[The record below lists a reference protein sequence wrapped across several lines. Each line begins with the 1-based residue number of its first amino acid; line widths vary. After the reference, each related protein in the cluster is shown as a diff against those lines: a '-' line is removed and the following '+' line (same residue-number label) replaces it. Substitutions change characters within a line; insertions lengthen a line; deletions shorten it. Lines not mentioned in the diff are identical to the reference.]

1 MNRKKAKEQLIIGI
15 FESHQ
20 NGFGFVRVP
29 GDDENEPYDVYIAER
44 NTNGAFHKD
53 TVGIK
58 LIQGRFPDKKEGKII
73 KILEHEVKT
82 VVGLYRKNKS
92 FGFVIPDDVKMAR
105 DIFVKFENSKNAE
118 NNQKVIVKI
127 TTFGDVKHNPEGQI
141 IKILGDKNDPAIDT
155 LSIAAKY
162 DIPQRFNFNVR
173 EEVKEIPSE
182 VSEEECIG
190 RTDLRGLYTVTIDS
204 ESARDLDDAISL
216 TYDGENYHLGVH
228 IADVTHYVKEDSAL
242 DREALRRGTSVY
254 FPDRVIPML
263 PEELSNGICSLN
275 AGVDRLA
282 MSCLMTI
289 DGEGNITGHELCE
302 SVIRVDKRLSYHGV
316 MADLARG
323 EEQEKSKTDNK
334 FGNDCEI
341 AAINPETDKKYK
353 GTDISDE
360 EFPQLLAFERLML
373 ELSHKLRDKRY
384 KRGAIDFDFPESE
397 IILNE
402 RGRVTDI
409 RPYERSEATRLIEDF
424 MLAAN
429 ETIAENAFW
438 QELPFLY
445 RVHEKPDEG
454 RMQRFA
460 IFLNNFGYTMHFSN
474 GEIYP
479 MELSKLLTKI
489 AGTEEEPLLSRLMLR
504 SLKKAAYHAEP
515 GMHFGLAANY
525 YTHFTS
531 PIRRYPDLQIHRIL
545 KENLKNG
552 MTPQRRLHY
561 DTILPE
567 VALQTSETERRAD
580 DCEREADKL
589 KKTQYMRRFIGEQFT
604 GIISGMTKYGMYIEL
619 PNTVEGMVHVS
630 TLTDDYYTFIEE
642 EYIFAGQMTGRT
654 YRLGQKVDVI
664 VSQTDEDTRTIDFRM
679 ANHERN

>member
-1 MNRKKAKEQLIIGI
+1 MNKKKAKEQLIIGV

-29 GDDENEPYDVYIAER
+29 GTEEEEPYDVYIAER
-44 NTNGAFHKD
+44 NTGGAFHKD

-58 LIQGRFPDKKEGKII
+58 LIQGRFPDKKEGKIV
-73 KILEHEVKT
+73 KILDHEVKT

-105 DIFVKFENSKNAE
+105 DIFVKFENSRNAE

-162 DIPQRFNFNVR
+162 DIPQRFNYNVR

-182 VSEEECIG
+182 VSEEECTG
-190 RTDLRGLYTVTIDS
+190 RKDLRGLYTVTIDS

-216 TYDGENYHLGVH
+216 TYDGETYRLGVH
-228 IADVTHYVKEDSAL
+228 IADVTHYVTEDSAL

-282 MSCLMTI
+282 MSCMMTI
-289 DGEGNITGHELCE
+289 DKEGNIIGHELCE

-316 MADLARG
+316 MADLKRG
-323 EEQEKSKTDNK
+323 ESEYPVSGSTPVETAS
-334 FGNDCEI
+334 GND
-341 AAINPETDKKYK
+341 ANSVYK

-360 EFPQLLAFERLML
+360 EFPHLLAFERLML
-373 ELSHKLRDKRY
+373 ELSKKLREKRY

-397 IILNE
+397 ILLNE
-402 RGRVTDI
+402 RGKVTDI

-429 ETIAENAFW
+429 ETIAENAYW

-445 RVHEKPDEG
+445 RVHDKPAED
-454 RMQRFA
+454 RMERFA
-460 IFLNNFGYTMHFSN
+460 IFLNNFGYTIHFSN

-479 MELSKLLTKI
+479 MELSKLLSKI
-489 AGTEEEPLLSRLMLR
+489 AGTEEEALLSRLMLR
-504 SLKKAAYHAEP
+504 SLKKAAYRSEP

-589 KKTQYMRRFIGEQFT
+589 KKTQYMRRFIGEQFS

-630 TLTDDYYTFIEE
+630 TLTDDYYTFIED

-679 ANHERN
+679 ANHERD

>member
-1 MNRKKAKEQLIIGI
+1 MNRKKAKEQLIIGV

-29 GDDENEPYDVYIAER
+29 GNDETEPYDVYIAER

-58 LIQGRFPDKKEGKII
+58 LIQGKFPDKKEGKII

-92 FGFVIPDDVKMAR
+92 FGFVIPDDVKTAR

-118 NNQKVIVKI
+118 NNQKVIVRI
-127 TTFGDVKHNPEGQI
+127 TTFGDMKHNPEGQI
-141 IKILGDKNDPAIDT
+141 IKILGDKNDPAVDT

-173 EEVKEIPSE
+173 EELKEIPQE
-182 VSEEECIG
+182 VREEE
-190 RTDLRGLYTVTIDS
+190 RAQRKDLRDLYTVTIDS

-216 TYDGENYHLGVH
+216 TFDGEHYHLGVH
-228 IADVTHYVKEDSAL
+228 IADVTHYVREGSAL

-282 MSCLMTI
+282 MSCIMTI
-289 DGEGNITGHELCE
+289 DQEGNITGHELCE
-302 SVIRVDKRLSYHGV
+302 SVIHVDKRLSYHGV
-316 MADLARG
+316 MADLSRG
-323 EEQEKSKTDNK
+323 AAMEGKSADAESAKEDESAKFEKTVL
-334 FGNDCEI
+334 G
-341 AAINPETDKKYK
+341 KYK

-373 ELSHKLRDKRY
+373 ELSLKLREKRY

-402 RGRVTDI
+402 RGRVADI

-429 ETIAENAFW
+429 ETIAEDAFW

-445 RVHEKPDEG
+445 RVHDKPDEG
-454 RMQRFA
+454 RMKRFA
-460 IFLNNFGYTMHFSN
+460 VFLNNFGYTIHFSN

-489 AGTEEEPLLSRLMLR
+489 AGTEEEALLSRLMLR
-504 SLKKAAYHAEP
+504 SLKKAAYRSEP

-589 KKTQYMRRFIGEQFT
+589 KKTQYMRRFLGEQFT

-664 VSQTDEDTRTIDFRM
+664 VTGTDEDTRTIDFRM
-679 ANHERN
+679 ANHERD